1 VLHSGSR
8 ETKEIMIIGEDD
20 AIFAKGKSDVI
31 FVASAEQRC
40 VGCGR
45 YVDLAAAQAV
55 SNGVRDLL
63 V

>member
-1 VLHSGSR
+1 
-8 ETKEIMIIGEDD
+8 MIIGEDD